1 MPIGVALI
9 HVVASVLLA
18 SWVQGAEA
26 KDPREAVLAVARPL
40 VGQVEEGNNAGRF
53 VEKVLSSVGLGAG
66 HPWCAAF
73 NFYVFREAGF
83 ASLVPRS
90 AWSPDWVK
98 GGRRGQAHPADVFG
112 IYFPAKGRVAHT
124 GIVEATGKT
133 FVTTIEGNTN
143 AAGGREGDGV
153 YRKKRPLKTLIL
165 KTYL

>member
-1 MPIGVALI
+1 MPFGVA
-9 HVVASVLLA
+9 VAHALATLLLA
-18 SWVQGAEA
+18 SWLQGAEA
-26 KDPREAVLAVARPL
+26 TSPQETLLAVARPL
-40 VGQVEEGNNAGRF
+40 VGQVEEGHNDGPF
-53 VEKVLSSVGLGAG
+53 VKEVLASVGLGPG

-73 NFYVFREAGF
+73 NFYVFRKAGF

-98 GGRRGQAHPADVFG
+98 GGRRGEAYPADVFG
-112 IYFPAKGRVAHT
+112 IYFPSKGRVAHT

-143 AAGGREGDGV
+143 AAGSREGDGV

>member
-1 MPIGVALI
+1 MPFGVALI

-18 SWVQGAEA
+18 SWLQGAETQH
-26 KDPREAVLAVARPL
+26 PSEALLAVARPL
-40 VGQVEEGNNAGRF
+40 VGQIEEGHNDGPF
-53 VEKVLSSVGLGAG
+53 VREVLSSVGLGPG
-66 HPWCAAF
+66 YPWCAAF

-98 GGRRGQAHPADVFG
+98 GGRRGRAHPADVFG
-112 IYFPAKGRVAHT
+112 IYFPCKGRVAHT

-143 AAGGREGDGV
+143 AAGSREGDGV